1 MKDGIR
7 HHMNRIVAIDFF
19 CGAGGMTNGLIRSGM
34 HVLAGVDNEPLCEP
48 TYRQNKNVDGSVP
61 EFICRDIFPKTAE
74 YPNGQQELLARRIE
88 VLLREYKR
96 QTSLRKLKLVFA
108 VCAPCQPFSKITKI
122 EMSDPRKFKRINDM
136 NLLLTTIGLIR
147 RFRPQVVICENVEGI
162 GKGDE
167 SVLATFESRLKR
179 NGYSFDAKVINS
191 AKFGVPQN
199 RKRTIGIG
207 FDRTAH
213 GELPEVMT
221 EDASLRK
228 FVSVREVIGNLPP
241 IAAGEVHPTIPNHRA
256 RSLSELNLKRISCAP
271 PGESNH
277 YLLNT
282 PYGDLSLNCHRNL
295 ATRNGKMSF
304 SDTYTRIHGDD
315 VGPTITTKFI
325 SITNGRFGHFD
336 VKQNRAL
343 SPREAALLQTFP
355 QKYVFYPED
364 NLEFTATLIG
374 NAVPP
379 RLSEFFGRYIMG
391 QLIKG

>member
-1 MKDGIR
+1 
-7 HHMNRIVAIDFF
+7 
-19 CGAGGMTNGLIRSGM
+19 M
-34 HVLAGVDNEPLCEP
+34 HVLAGVDNESLCEL
-48 TYRQNKNVDGSVP
+48 TYRQNKNSDGSIP

-74 YPNGQQELLARRIE
+74 YPSGEQKLLAEQIE
-88 VLLREYKR
+88 ALLREYKKK
-96 QTSLRKLKLVFA
+96 TGFRKLKLVFA

-122 EMSDPRKFKRINDM
+122 EMSDPRKFKRDNDM
-136 NLLLTTIGLIR
+136 NLLLTTVRLIR
-147 RFRPQVVICENVEGI
+147 NFRPQVVICENVEGI

-179 NGYSFDAKVINS
+179 NGYKFDAKVINS

-199 RKRTIGIG
+199 RKRTIGIA
-207 FDRTAH
+207 FDKAAH
-213 GELPEVMT
+213 GEPPKVMI
-221 EDASLRK
+221 EDPSLQK
-228 FVSVREVIGNLPP
+228 LVSVREAIGNLPP

-256 RSLSELNLKRISCAP
+256 RSLNELNLKRISCAP

-295 ATRNGKMSF
+295 AERYGKMSF
-304 SDTYTRIHGDD
+304 TDTYTRMRGDE

-325 SITNGRFGHFD
+325 SISNGRFGHFD
-336 VKQNRAL
+336 TKQNRAL

-355 QKYVFYPED
+355 QNYVFYPEE

-379 RLSEFFGRYIMG
+379 KLSEFFGRYILE
-391 QLIKG
+391 QLEQ